1 MLNFDTI
8 IIGAGA
14 AGMSAALYLKRAGDN
29 VLLIDK
35 DAPGGAMLKTNKI
48 ENYIG
53 FDSISGSELAL
64 KMFNQTKKN
73 NIPFE
78 FSEVLDVNPKGPF
91 FEVKTTKKTLTCKNV
106 IIATGR
112 IPKKLAVPYASKI
125 KGVSYCAVCD
135 GTFYKNKEVGV
146 VGGGNTAVSNA
157 IYLSDL
163 CSNVYIFVRSELR
176 ADKELIEK
184 AKNKENIVIIKG
196 VNITE
201 LLCLDNNLTGVILD
215 DGKKISLEG
224 LFVCMGGRP
233 HTDFITGLDLEKGYI
248 KVNKK
253 METNI
258 PSVYA
263 IGDAIYKDFYQ
274 LSLAVS
280 EGAIA
285 ALSIKERD

>member
-1 MLNFDTI
+1 
-8 IIGAGA
+8 
-14 AGMSAALYLKRAGDN
+14 MSAALYLKRAGDN

>member
-48 ENYIG
+48 ENYMG
-53 FDSISGSELAL
+53 FESITGSELAL
-64 KMFNQTKKN
+64 KMFNQIKKN
-73 NIPFE
+73 EIPFE
-78 FSEVLDVNPKGPF
+78 FAEVLNVEKKGPF
-91 FEVKTTKKTLTCKNV
+91 FEMKTTKKTLTCKNV

-112 IPKKLAVPYASKI
+112 IPRKLDVPYASKI

-146 VGGGNTAVSNA
+146 VGGGNSAIESA

-163 CSNVYIFVRSELR
+163 CSNVYVFVRNTIR
-176 ADKELIEK
+176 ADEELITK

-201 LLCLDNNLTGVILD
+201 LLCRDKTLTGVILD
-215 DGKKISLEG
+215 DGKKISLNG
-224 LFVCMGGRP
+224 LFVCIGGKP
-233 HTDFITGLDLEKGYI
+233 HTDFITGLELEKGYI
-248 KVNKK
+248 KVNSK

-263 IGDAIYKDFYQ
+263 IGDAIYKDYYQ
-274 LSLAVS
+274 ISTAVS

-285 ALSIKERD
+285 ALRIRERD